1 MSKRY
6 YKIDTGRYGGELAV
20 GTVSKEFVDY
30 WLPIVAEEGQGDLI
44 EHLQGIEWDDDDMMD
59 ANSPSLEDY
68 YCWNENDDLEHVNG
82 PYEDNQFSV
91 VEIKLHEDAEYA
103 DGMLQ
108 WKDGVD
114 HDYSTSMYE
123 EIGDE
128 ESHDYQAGIYSREC
142 YSTDSF
148 ESKDEEDY
156 QPTLFFHSSEKGGFG
171 EVYVETD
178 GEDFDPE
185 LLQTGQLE
193 SDMGTLI
200 ESYWYDRK
208 PLQIDF
214 DYADTM
220 GKGYYASVGYV
231 NTKWHDSSE
240 DYVSYDMEE
249 TEIVKEAFDD
259 FYADRG

>member
-1 MSKRY
+1 M
-6 YKIDTGRYGGELAV
+6 
-20 GTVSKEFVDY
+20 
-30 WLPIVAEEGQGDLI
+30 
-44 EHLQGIEWDDDDMMD
+44 
-59 ANSPSLEDY
+59 
-68 YCWNENDDLEHVNG
+68 
-82 PYEDNQFSV
+82 
-91 VEIKLHEDAEYA
+91 
-103 DGMLQ
+103 
-108 WKDGVD
+108 
-114 HDYSTSMYE
+114 
-123 EIGDE
+123 
-128 ESHDYQAGIYSREC
+128 
-142 YSTDSF
+142 
-148 ESKDEEDY
+148 
-156 QPTLFFHSSEKGGFG
+156 FFHSSEKGGFG